1 MTDRIT
7 DRITEQFPNLI
18 DIDSNLNRLVKKIE
32 LLNYINPLN
41 IESEKKLFFSSKYNY
56 EPQFKY
62 PKIRFNGFKL
72 HRLFFSQRLERIKD
86 DVVRELYKEV
96 IYEYSGLIECI
107 ETINTGRKFYYNSL
121 RSFGTPTERDIENA
135 KFILRFDD
143 RNFEED
149 MLPLYTADEAISYFE
164 EFSKRYDFKYN
175 IKKSTNISA
184 AAMVLNNTQTLL
196 LKKNHKFSKNQLQV
210 LANHEIG
217 VHMVTTFN
225 GLDQPLKLFS
235 NGFPNNVETQEGLAV
250 YSEYMSGCLTITRLK
265 ELAYRVIASDSLAKG
280 YDFSATFDLLF
291 NQYKLNRDTAYSIT
305 LRVHRGGGFTKDH
318 LYLTGLKKVYDFAKA
333 GNNLNPLL
341 TGKVTLEYLDKIEHM
356 QSIGIAKQ
364 PKYITDAYINNDN
377 TNKDFDF
384 ILSSLK

>member
-1 MTDRIT
+1 MTST
-7 DRITEQFPNLI
+7 LEEKYQYLF

-41 IESEKKLFFSSKYNY
+41 IESEKKQFYSSKYNY

-62 PKIRFNGFKL
+62 PKIRFNGYKL

-86 DVVRELYKEV
+86 ESIRELYKDI

-107 ETINTGRKFYYNSL
+107 ETIGQGRKFYFNSL
-121 RSFGTPTERDIENA
+121 KSFGTPTERDIENA

-143 RNFEED
+143 SDFEED
-149 MLPLYTADEAISYFE
+149 LLPLYNVDDAIAYFE
-164 EFSKRYDFKYN
+164 DYRKRYDFDFT

-184 AAMVLNNTQTLL
+184 AAMVQNNTKTLL
-196 LKKNHKFSKNQLQV
+196 LRRNHKFSKNQLAV

-225 GLDQPLKLFS
+225 GLSQPLKVFS

-250 YSEYMSGCLTITRLK
+250 YSEYMSGNLTITRLK

-280 YDFSATFDLLF
+280 YSFSDTFDLLH
-291 NQYKLNRDTAYSIT
+291 NQYKLNRDKAFIVT

-318 LYLTGLKKVYDFAKA
+318 LYLTGLKKVYDYAKA
-333 GNNLNPLL
+333 GEDLNVLL
-341 TGKVTLEYLDKIEHM
+341 TGKVTLEYKDVILKM
-356 QSIGIAKQ
+356 QELGLAIPSIH
-364 PKYITDAYINNDN
+364 YTDAYLTNDN
-377 TNKDFDF
+377 QNKNFDF
-384 ILSSLK
+384 ILNSLK